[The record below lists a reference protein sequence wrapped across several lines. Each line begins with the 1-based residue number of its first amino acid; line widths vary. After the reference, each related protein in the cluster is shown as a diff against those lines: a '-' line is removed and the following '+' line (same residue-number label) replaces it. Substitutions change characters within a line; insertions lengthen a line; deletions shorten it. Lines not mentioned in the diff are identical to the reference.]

1 MALRPT
7 GRETR
12 TPEGGRSAR
21 EARWYTGTLMER
33 SWRIAAITLFTSALL
48 LGGLAGDKLLA
59 LSDGTR
65 ADLKLYTELVDVAHD
80 RYAAPVTY
88 KDLVYDS
95 IQGMIRTLDPH
106 SNFLVPED
114 YEGMKERHETSYYGL
129 GVLVGIRNGVLT
141 VIAPL
146 DGSPA
151 AKVGVQPGDVIAE
164 IEGEPTEP
172 LTMDE
177 AITKLKGPKDTQV
190 HITVQRRGLE
200 QPLHLTVTRAEIPQN
215 TVRQAYMLTPD
226 TGYILISSFA
236 RGTGRETADA
246 IDKLQKLGMK
256 RLLLD
261 LRNNG
266 GGLLDPSIETSELL
280 LPEGSSI
287 VETRGRTRDSDQVF
301 RATDRHRH
309 IDVPVVVLVNEGTA
323 SGAEIVAGAVQDHDR
338 GILVGTPSWGKGLVQ
353 TLYPLSYGT
362 GLALT
367 TAKYYT
373 PSGRLIQRDYKSF
386 FDYYSHQDAGSPE
399 VTGKPA
405 AAGQEFKTD
414 IGRKVYGGGGI
425 TPDVIVQDETLTLPE
440 QFFLVRNAFANF
452 ATDYTRRQ
460 KVAADWKPSPELLKE
475 FREWLVREGVA
486 TGKDADDALAEQA
499 TRDYTLLML
508 RAEVMNVSFGQEARH
523 KVVTEGDKQVQA
535 ALGQFGRAAELLA
548 ERQAKEKETVAQRQA
563 QAGGR

>member
-1 MALRPT
+1 
-7 GRETR
+7 
-12 TPEGGRSAR
+12 
-21 EARWYTGTLMER
+21 MER

-88 KDLVYDS
+88 KDLVYNS

-129 GVLVGIRNGVLT
+129 GVLVGIRNGLLT
-141 VIAPL
+141 VISPL

-177 AITKLKGPKDTQV
+177 AILKLKGPKDTQV
-190 HITVQRRGLE
+190 HITIQRRGLE
-200 QPLHLTVTRAEIPQN
+200 QPLHITVTRAEIPQN
-215 TVRQAYMLTPD
+215 SVRQAYMLTPD
-226 TGYILISSFA
+226 TGYIQISSFA
-236 RGTGRETADA
+236 RGTGRETSDA
-246 IDKLQKLGMK
+246 IEKLQKLGMK

-266 GGLLDPSIETSELL
+266 GGLLDPSIETSELF

-301 RATDRHRH
+301 RATDRHQH
-309 IDVPVVVLVNEGTA
+309 IDIPVVVLVNEGTA

-425 TPDVIVQDETLTLPE
+425 TPDLIVQDETLTLPE

-452 ATDYTRRQ
+452 ATDYLRRQ
-460 KVAADWKPSPELLKE
+460 KVASTDWKPSPEVLKE
-475 FREWLVREGVA
+475 FREWLVRESVA
-486 TGKDADDALAEQA
+486 TGKEADEALAEQA
-499 TRDYTLLML
+499 TRDYSLLMI
-508 RAEVMNVSFGQEARH
+508 RAEVMNIAFGQEARH
-523 KVVTEGDKQVQA
+523 KALTEGDVQA
-535 ALGQFGRAAELLA
+535 QKALAQFDRAAELLA
-548 ERQAKEKETVAQRQA
+548 EHKAKEKEKEIVAQRQA
-563 QAGGR
+563 PAGKS